1 MVDVV
6 LGNKKMKYL
15 EKFMIIIKFI
25 NYLLM
30 KYLEIYDNYKIYKL
44 FE

>member
-6 LGNKKMKYL
+6 LGNKK
-15 EKFMIIIKFI
+15 
-25 NYLLM
+25 M

-44 FE
+44 FTHEIFRNL